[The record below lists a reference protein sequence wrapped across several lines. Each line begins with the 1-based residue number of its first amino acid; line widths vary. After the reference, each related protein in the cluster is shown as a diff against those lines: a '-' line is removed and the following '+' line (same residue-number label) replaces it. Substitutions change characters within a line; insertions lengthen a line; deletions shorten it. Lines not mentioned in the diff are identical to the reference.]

1 MLDSFP
7 IQQMM
12 ESTVFNWVI
21 FPILIFFSRVCDV
34 TIGTI
39 RIIFVSRSKRLLAPI
54 LGFFEV
60 LIWIIAITQI
70 MQNLNNWFYY
80 IAYAGGF
87 AMGNYVGIIVEEKLA
102 LGTLI
107 VRVFLVNDDH
117 SLRDCLYQAGFGVT
131 SMDACGMNGNIKIIY
146 TVVKRKDLDQVIEI
160 IEKCNAKAF
169 YSIEEVKDVKQ
180 GIFPQQPKTSLIQ
193 KIFAFPYKRKG
204 SYRRQGK

>member
-1 MLDSFP
+1 MLDSFS
-7 IQQMM
+7 IQQIMQ
-12 ESTVFNWVI
+12 SSVFTWVI
-21 FPILIFFSRVCDV
+21 FPILIFLSRVFDV
-34 TIGTI
+34 TLGTI

-87 AMGNYVGIIVEEKLA
+87 AMGNYVGIILEEKLA

-107 VRVFLVNDDH
+107 VRVFLVNDDS
-117 SLRDCLYQAGFGVT
+117 SLRDGLYKAGFGVT
-131 SMDACGMNGNIKIIY
+131 SVDACGMNGNIKIIY

-169 YSIEEVKDVKQ
+169 YSVEEIKNVKQ
-180 GIFPQQPKTSLIQ
+180 GIFPQPQKPNFMK
-193 KIFAFPYKRKG
+193 KIFAFPHKRKRF
-204 SYRRQGK
+204 YRRQGK